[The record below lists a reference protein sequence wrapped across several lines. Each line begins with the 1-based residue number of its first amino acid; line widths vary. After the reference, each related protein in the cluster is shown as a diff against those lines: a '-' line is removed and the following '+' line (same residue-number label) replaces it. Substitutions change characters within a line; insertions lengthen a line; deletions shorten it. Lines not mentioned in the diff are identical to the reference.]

1 MYARFLMR
9 RGGFSV
15 ATAPMAARCG
25 WSRGVPVR
33 VASVSLSGASAGKPV
48 RVGRPAK
55 LDRQGH
61 LGPSGYAVTPARPD
75 LRVPRAARAP
85 SARQDQ
91 QAFRVPK
98 ERRVRR
104 DCRGRRAILVHKGS
118 RATQVRR
125 GCRAQPARQGRPAQ
139 RAQQGHKGLQDRP
152 GHKGLQDRPGH
163 KGPRGQPGV
172 HASSAPRSRLRS
184 TPHATRLSPR
194 PRPARQAFCSE
205 VEVR

>member
-1 MYARFLMR
+1 LYARFLMR

-139 RAQQGHKGLQDRP
+139 RAQQGHKGLQDRR
-152 GHKGLQDRPGH
+152 DH
-163 KGPRGQPGV
+163 KGPRGQQGV

-194 PRPARQAFCSE
+194 PRRARQAFCSE